1 MQTGASTLYTVTF
14 DPTNYLS
21 GMVLLLVFP
30 PQLQPSVPNLACTS
44 LAGVSAELT
53 CAYLAENRTLVVKKA
68 FESAIEPKVIRF

>member
-21 GMVLLLVFP
+21 GMLLLLVFP
-30 PQLQPSVPNLACTS
+30 PQLQPQNNLGCTP
-44 LAGVSAELT
+44 LTGVSAELT
-53 CAYLAENRTLVVKKA
+53 CAYLAENRTLVVRKA